1 MRAVFYLG
9 VVWMMLVRA
18 SGAEAPAPR
27 IASLAPSFTELIYDA
42 GWGDRLMARSD
53 ACDYPP
59 EAAALPIAGSFGRP
73 NLEWLLRAKPDVVV
87 STDVERP
94 GLADALR
101 AAGIQF
107 LRLPCESWE
116 QMMTAVAELG
126 AALGDPDG
134 AARWVDRARARRD
147 ALARR
152 VEAHW
157 GARARPLTYV
167 EVWSDPLTTPG
178 RPSFLHD
185 LVELAGGR
193 NLGAT
198 LDRPYAH
205 VSAEWILQE
214 QPDVIVLAYMIP
226 RAEPGEGY
234 LARRPGWRRL
244 AAVERGAICS
254 DIPSDWL
261 LRPGP
266 RWLQGAEALAEWLM
280 RHADAAAAGV
290 GETRE

>member
-1 MRAVFYLG
+1 MRNVLIFLLLLAACRVAG
-9 VVWMMLVRA
+9 AGEPVR
-18 SGAEAPAPR
+18 R

-53 ACDYPP
+53 ACDFPP
-59 EAAALPIAGSFGRP
+59 EAATLPVAGSFGRP

-116 QMMTAVAELG
+116 QMMAAVE
-126 AALGDPDG
+126 ALGTALDDPDG
-134 AARWVDRARARRD
+134 AARWVAHARARRD

-152 VEAHW
+152 VDAYW
-157 GARARPLTYV
+157 AARARPLTYV

-193 NLGAT
+193 NLGAA

-205 VSAEWILQE
+205 VSAEWILQ
-214 QPDVIVLAYMIP
+214 QKPDVIVLAYMIP
-226 RAEPGEGY
+226 RAEPGAGY

-244 AAVERGAICS
+244 PAVERGAICS
-254 DIPSDWL
+254 EIPSDWL

-266 RWLQGAEALAEWLM
+266 RWLQGAEALADWLM
-280 RHADAAAAGV
+280 QRAAADEAG
-290 GETRE
+290 TREPRE